1 MAVSVGVLVGTA
13 VDVLVGTAVGVLVSV
28 GDDTLVG
35 VGVGI
40 VVGVSVEVGVI
51 VSVGVGVPVGVIE
64 GTSDV
69 EELVGLGVGEFD
81 GGLGVLVLTG
91 VNVDDGC
98 MLGVD
103 VGVSLG
109 VFEGWGVGGTG
120 SVVGVRVCTLGTKI
134 RVPARIKV
142 ERPMQL
148 ANCKSAAV
156 TPKASPMWYRVSPG
170 CTV

>member
-1 MAVSVGVLVGTA
+1 MGVSVG
-13 VDVLVGTAVGVLVSV
+13 
-28 GDDTLVG
+28 
-35 VGVGI
+35 
-40 VVGVSVEVGVI
+40 
-51 VSVGVGVPVGVIE
+51 PWVGVIE

-69 EELVGLGVGEFD
+69 DVLVGLGVGESI

-98 MLGVD
+98 TIGVG

-142 ERPMQL
+142 ELPMQL
-148 ANCKSAAV
+148 ANCKSATV
-156 TPKASPMWYRVSPG
+156 TPKASPMWNRVSPG

>member
-1 MAVSVGVLVGTA
+1 VWTA

-35 VGVGI
+35 VGVG
-40 VVGVSVEVGVI
+40 VEVGVSVEVGVV
-51 VSVGVGVPVGVIE
+51 VSVGVGVPVGVVE

-69 EELVGLGVGEFD
+69 EVLVGLGVGEF
-81 GGLGVLVLTG
+81 GGGMGVSVLTG
-91 VNVDDGC
+91 VNVDDGR
-98 MLGVD
+98 MIGVG

-109 VFEGWGVGGTG
+109 VFEGWGVGGTGCVG

-142 ERPMQL
+142 ELPMQL
-148 ANCKSAAV
+148 ANCKSATV
-156 TPKASPMWYRVSPG
+156 TPKASPMWYRVSPD